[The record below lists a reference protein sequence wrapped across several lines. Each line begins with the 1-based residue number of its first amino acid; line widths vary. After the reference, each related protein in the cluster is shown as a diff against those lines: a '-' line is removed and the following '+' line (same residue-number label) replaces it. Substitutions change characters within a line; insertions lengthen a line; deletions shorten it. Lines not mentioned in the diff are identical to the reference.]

1 MRGYSTMSDEDRQ
14 SILKQH
20 QTVYDGYATGN
31 VPSNMTPLTVYDAAG
46 DKEGITVDN
55 NGNVKSYRNHNIN
68 EITAKPGNYD
78 AIDPAYEFESDGPQ
92 QSMTQLGFGK
102 RPYDFVS
109 KGPSDVYEDE
119 LGGGVYGDELEGGVY
134 EDELEGGVYDDIDF
148 DELLSDDE
156 DLQQKRDQIEEKINE
171 SLDMFKRFKKYN

>member
-20 QTVYDGYATGN
+20 STVYDGYATGN
-31 VPSNMTPLTVYDAAG
+31 VSSNMTPLTVYDAAG

-55 NGNVKSYRNHNIN
+55 LGNVKTYRNHNVN

-78 AIDPAYEFESDGPQ
+78 SIDQAYEFESDGPQ
-92 QSMTQLGFGK
+92 QSMTQMGMGK
-102 RPYDFVS
+102 APYDFVS

-119 LGGGVYGDELEGGVY
+119 ELYGDVEFDDLLDK
-134 EDELEGGVYDDIDF
+134 EDELNGKE
-148 DELLSDDE
+148 
-156 DLQQKRDQIEEKINE
+156 DQIEESVNK
-171 SLDMFKRFKKYN
+171 SLDMFRRFNKYN

>member
-20 QTVYDGYATGN
+20 STVYDGYATGN
-31 VPSNMTPLTVYDAAG
+31 VSSNMTPLTVYDAAG

-55 NGNVKSYRNHNIN
+55 LGNVKTYRNHNVN

-78 AIDPAYEFESDGPQ
+78 AIDQAYEFESDGPQ
-92 QSMTQLGFGK
+92 QSMTQMGMGK
-102 RPYDFVS
+102 APYDFVS

-119 LGGGVYGDELEGGVY
+119 ELYGDVEFDDLLDK
-134 EDELEGGVYDDIDF
+134 EDELNSE
-148 DELLSDDE
+148 E
-156 DLQQKRDQIEEKINE
+156 DQIEESVNK
-171 SLDMFKRFKKYN
+171 SLDMFRRFNKYN

>member
-1 MRGYSTMSDEDRQ
+1 MSDEDRQ

-31 VPSNMTPLTVYDAAG
+31 VPSNMTPLTVYDPAG
-46 DKEGITVDN
+46 DKEGVTVDM
-55 NGNVKSYRNHNIN
+55 NGNVKTYRNHGIN

-78 AIDPAYEFESDGPQ
+78 EIEPAYEFESEGPQ
-92 QSMTQLGFGK
+92 QSMTQMGMGK

-109 KGPSDVYEDE
+109 QGPSD
-119 LGGGVYGDELEGGVY
+119 VY

-148 DELLSDDE
+148 NELLSDDE
-156 DLQQKRDQIEEKINE
+156 ELQQKRDQIEEKINE
-171 SLDMFKRFKKYN
+171 SLDMFKRFQKYN

>member
-1 MRGYSTMSDEDRQ
+1 MRGYSIMSNEDRQ

-20 QTVYDGYATGN
+20 ATVYDGYAVGN
-31 VPSNMTPLTVYDAAG
+31 VPTNMTPLTVYDAAG
-46 DKEGITVDN
+46 DKEGVTVDM
-55 NGNVKSYRNHNIN
+55 NGNVKTYRNHGIN

-78 AIDPAYEFESDGPQ
+78 EIEPAYEFESEGPQ
-92 QSMTQLGFGK
+92 QSMTQMGMGK

-109 KGPSDVYEDE
+109 QGPSD
-119 LGGGVYGDELEGGVY
+119 VY
-134 EDELEGGVYDDIDF
+134 EDELEGGVYDNINF

-171 SLDMFKRFKKYN
+171 SLDMFKRFQKYN

>member
-1 MRGYSTMSDEDRQ
+1 MSDEDRQ

-46 DKEGITVDN
+46 DKEGVTVDM
-55 NGNVKSYRNHNIN
+55 NGNVKTYRNHGIN

-78 AIDPAYEFESDGPQ
+78 EIEPAYEFESEGPQ
-92 QSMTQLGFGK
+92 QSMTQMGMGK

-109 KGPSDVYEDE
+109 QGPSD
-119 LGGGVYGDELEGGVY
+119 VY
-134 EDELEGGVYDDIDF
+134 EDELEGGVYDNINF

-171 SLDMFKRFKKYN
+171 SLDMFKRFQKYN

>member
-20 QTVYDGYATGN
+20 STVYDGYATGN

-55 NGNVKSYRNHNIN
+55 LGNVKTYRNHNVN

-78 AIDPAYEFESDGPQ
+78 SIDQAYEFESDGPQ
-92 QSMTQLGFGK
+92 QSMTQMGMGK
-102 RPYDFVS
+102 APYDFVS

-119 LGGGVYGDELEGGVY
+119 ELYGDVEFDDLLDK
-134 EDELEGGVYDDIDF
+134 EDELNSE
-148 DELLSDDE
+148 E
-156 DLQQKRDQIEEKINE
+156 DQIEESVNK
-171 SLDMFKRFKKYN
+171 SLDMFRRFNKYN

>member
-20 QTVYDGYATGN
+20 STVYDGYATGN
-31 VPSNMTPLTVYDAAG
+31 VSSNMTPLTVYDDAG

-55 NGNVKSYRNHNIN
+55 LGNVKTYRNHNVN

-78 AIDPAYEFESDGPQ
+78 SIDQAYEFESDGPQ
-92 QSMTQLGFGK
+92 QSMTQMGMGK
-102 RPYDFVS
+102 APYDFVS

-119 LGGGVYGDELEGGVY
+119 ELYGDVEFDDLLNNEEELDGE
-134 EDELEGGVYDDIDF
+134 E
-148 DELLSDDE
+148 
-156 DLQQKRDQIEEKINE
+156 DQIEESVNK
-171 SLDMFKRFKKYN
+171 SLDMFRRFNKYN